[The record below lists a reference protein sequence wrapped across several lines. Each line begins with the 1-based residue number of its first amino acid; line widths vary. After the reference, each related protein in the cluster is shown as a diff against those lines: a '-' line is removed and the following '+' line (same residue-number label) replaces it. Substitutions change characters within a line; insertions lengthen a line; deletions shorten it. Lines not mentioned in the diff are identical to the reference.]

1 MDCLFCSIVA
11 GDIPSMK
18 VDEDELTIAIMDINP
33 AVPGHVLVMPKRH
46 AANVLEVG
54 PEDLSAV
61 ALAAQRMARRVTEK
75 LGAEGVS
82 ISNACGA
89 VAGQT
94 VFHLHFHVIPRHA
107 GDPLRLPWTPTTG
120 DMAEIAAVAA
130 QLNA

>member
-1 MDCLFCSIVA
+1 
-11 GDIPSMK
+11 MK

-46 AANVLEVG
+46 AANVLEVA

-61 ALAAQRMARRVTEK
+61 ALAAQRMAQRVTEK
-75 LGAEGVS
+75 LAAEGVS

-94 VFHLHFHVIPRHA
+94 VFHLHFHVIPRRA
-107 GDPLRLPWTPTTG
+107 GDPLRLPWTPTAG

-130 QLNA
+130 KLNG